1 MKKRI
6 LATTLAITMVLG
18 ITFSQPGVIAMA
30 AANENVSVDVS
41 LFEAGIE
48 PQEEASTDIKY
59 QEPVEITE
67 FEQLDGGIVKPVE
80 NVVVDPEVVQEM
92 PMTYSDSTIIAGSVS
107 DYLTETEDYKIY
119 NISLPADVVF
129 QAQLTTPNNADIDY
143 DIYMLNADGEILA
156 GSDYYTY
163 INGTS
168 GTLPEAFG
176 YHTTDDTAT
185 YYLYVLSSA
194 GGSVTQPFTL
204 DYAIAPITACD
215 SFEIDDHASQ
225 ALAFTFGSDGAY
237 IDSRNLHSPI
247 DNDWYK
253 ITVPS
258 NRTYGKLNITATTS
272 STNTCSVEVYQNVA
286 SEEGCYQMKKVGGS
300 GNVAVSEGT
309 YYVRVFNAKSM
320 EDFDDMDIQ
329 NYTLSVTPIL
339 TATSISITSLSGT
352 EGEKYV
358 TYTGYG
364 RYFRS
369 STGTVTV
376 TGYATTVDPTT
387 NTTYY
392 AADTDVVVMYYNPAW
407 EENNTMDW
415 AYVYGYGTTDA
426 TGKYTIQ
433 IDLPHSTASIC
444 VDTGV
449 SYHYFDLCA
458 IYAFI
463 ADDVSVNTY
472 KPMYHYAYSI
482 YHKI

>member
-6 LATTLAITMVLG
+6 LAAALAVTMVLG

-30 AANENVSVDVS
+30 AANENVPVDVS
-41 LFEAGIE
+41 LFEEGIE

-67 FEQLDGGIVKPVE
+67 FEQLDGGIVKLVE
-80 NVVVDPEVVQEM
+80 NVVVDPEVVQEI
-92 PMTYSDSTIIAGSVS
+92 PMTYSDSTVIAGSVS
-107 DYLTETEDYKIY
+107 DYLTETEDALIY
-119 NISLPADVVF
+119 GISLPAGVF
-129 QAQLTTPNNADIDY
+129 LQAQLTTPNNADIDY
-143 DIYMLNADGEILA
+143 DLYLLNAEGDTILA
-156 GSDYYTY
+156 GSDCYTY

-168 GTLPEAFG
+168 GTLVETLG
-176 YHTTDDTAT
+176 YITSGDTAT
-185 YYLYVLSSA
+185 YYLYVLSSV

-204 DYAIAPITACD
+204 EYAISTDWD
-215 SFEIDDHASQ
+215 SLEIDDNVRE
-225 ALAFTFGSDGAY
+225 ALAFTFGPDGED
-237 IDSRNLHSPI
+237 IDSRNLNSPI

-253 ITVPS
+253 ITVPG

-286 SEEGCYQMKKVGGS
+286 SEEGCFQMKKVGGS

-358 TYTGYG
+358 TYNGYG
-364 RYFRS
+364 RHFRS
-369 STGTVTV
+369 STGIVTV

-392 AADTDVVVMYYNPAW
+392 VPNTDVVVMYYNPAW
-407 EENNTMDW
+407 EENNTMNW

-433 IDLPHSTASIC
+433 IQLPQSASSIC

-449 SYHYFDLCA
+449 SYHYFDFCA

-463 ADDVSVNTY
+463 ADDLSVNTY
-472 KPMYHYAYSI
+472 EPMFHFSYSSYHSF
-482 YHKI
+482 